1 VKIYAVVT
9 AFVLASLPILAWNR
23 GAPAAP
29 LDRMGRLIASGL
41 AAVFLVFFAIDMERA
56 VSDQP
61 RTGDL
66 DVYLRAAW
74 AAREG
79 ASIYQATDQHGWH
92 YSYPPLLA
100 SLLIPLADP
109 PEAAP
114 AASRAAAIPYW
125 ASVGIWYWMGIGC
138 LLASTLMTMSAL
150 EEYGAERGAPTPL
163 AYSQAWWN
171 PRLLCL
177 LLSLYFALDGLNRGQ
192 STPIVLLCLSASG
205 ASILRQRPWRAGLWL
220 GAAAVI
226 KLYPAYLLVYA
237 LWRRDKRFL
246 AGAAAAVGIGL
257 LLPVAIMGPS
267 ASLAAYRE
275 FAQGRLLG
283 EASGAGEASVAKEL
297 HGTNSRIQSFE
308 YMVYDTLHPIR
319 EERAAEPP
327 HGYFLAHIGIA
338 LLLTGGVLWVMRRP
352 GDGLSEFLF
361 FAALAQL
368 AVPILPVSRPH
379 YYVSGILPLAGLYAA
394 EWARRGGLRW
404 SIAVTAMAYLA
415 ASILDTAD
423 QTWALEFGLSTYAAL
438 ALAGLALWAARRRP
452 AAEGRSLSPVASA
465 PL

>member
-1 VKIYAVVT
+1 
-9 AFVLASLPILAWNR
+9 
-23 GAPAAP
+23 
-29 LDRMGRLIASGL
+29 
-41 AAVFLVFFAIDMERA
+41 
-56 VSDQP
+56 
-61 RTGDL
+61 
-66 DVYLRAAW
+66 
-74 AAREG
+74 
-79 ASIYQATDQHGWH
+79 
-92 YSYPPLLA
+92 
-100 SLLIPLADP
+100 
-109 PEAAP
+109 
-114 AASRAAAIPYW
+114 
-125 ASVGIWYWMGIGC
+125 
-138 LLASTLMTMSAL
+138 
-150 EEYGAERGAPTPL
+150 
-163 AYSQAWWN
+163 
-171 PRLLCL
+171 
-177 LLSLYFALDGLNRGQ
+177 
-192 STPIVLLCLSASG
+192 
-205 ASILRQRPWRAGLWL
+205 
-220 GAAAVI
+220 
-226 KLYPAYLLVYA
+226 
-237 LWRRDKRFL
+237 
-246 AGAAAAVGIGL
+246 
-257 LLPVAIMGPS
+257 
-267 ASLAAYRE
+267 
-275 FAQGRLLG
+275 
-283 EASGAGEASVAKEL
+283 
-297 HGTNSRIQSFE
+297 
-308 YMVYDTLHPIR
+308 MVYDTLHPIR